1 MNEKV
6 EEILYRENLKVA
18 SFQKRVFAY
27 LIDDVL
33 ISLLFFV
40 MFFGSFYQ
48 VAGDREAL
56 ISLVG
61 TNFLYLVLLR
71 GAYQS
76 LFTYFYGASIG
87 KILLKIRVV
96 EIDTLDNPNWL
107 NAIVRSF
114 FRELGQ
120 SLFYITFFFALNDA
134 FVRTLH
140 DRIVKTIV
148 IVQDSH

>member
-1 MNEKV
+1 MNEKI

-40 MFFGSFYQ
+40 MFFSSFYQ

-56 ISLVG
+56 IGVIG
-61 TNFLYLVLLR
+61 ANFLYLALLR
-71 GAYQS
+71 VAYQS

-87 KILLKIRVV
+87 KILLKIRIV

-120 SLFYITFFFALNDA
+120 SLFYITFFFALNDT